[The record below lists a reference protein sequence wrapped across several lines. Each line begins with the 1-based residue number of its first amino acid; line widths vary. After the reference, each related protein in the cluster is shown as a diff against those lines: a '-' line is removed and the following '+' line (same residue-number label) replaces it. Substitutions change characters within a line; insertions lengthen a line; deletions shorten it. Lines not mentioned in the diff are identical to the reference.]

1 MPINHKDNEWTFLDK
16 ELDSSSEENEIRDDR
31 ETKLTLLNSMASP
44 TISIPSPTPMQN
56 YQYPETL

>member
-1 MPINHKDNEWTFLDK
+1 MSINQKDNEWTFLDK

-56 YQYPETL
+56 Y